1 MGDKSLARQID
12 AIIFDMGHV
21 FVDFE
26 WEQVT
31 QLFLD
36 RSGLSASQFG
46 EILKKISD
54 LGYEKGHL
62 DTDKLIVHI
71 NETMQAHNPAFEAL
85 TRDEFETIWNHT
97 FRENEEMSAI
107 LSDLRKQIPLFL
119 LSNTNES
126 HWGYLARKHDVGRHF
141 EHLVLSYEIKMIKPD
156 RDIYEHAV
164 QKTGFSADR
173 CLFVD
178 DLPANIE
185 GAAAVG
191 LKTILF
197 KGPADLKVRLRA
209 LGLDI

>member
-1 MGDKSLARQID
+1 MLGVRPDKIELLLGDKSLARQID

-85 TRDEFETIWNHT
+85 TRDEFFTIWNHT
-97 FRENEEMSAI
+97 F
-107 LSDLRKQIPLFL
+107 
-119 LSNTNES
+119 
-126 HWGYLARKHDVGRHF
+126 
-141 EHLVLSYEIKMIKPD
+141 
-156 RDIYEHAV
+156 
-164 QKTGFSADR
+164 
-173 CLFVD
+173 
-178 DLPANIE
+178 
-185 GAAAVG
+185 
-191 LKTILF
+191 
-197 KGPADLKVRLRA
+197 
-209 LGLDI
+209 

>member
-1 MGDKSLARQID
+1 MARQID

-26 WEQVT
+26 WDQVT
-31 QLFLD
+31 QLFRD
-36 RSGLSASQFG
+36 RSGLSESQFAD
-46 EILKKISD
+46 ILKKIAQ

-62 DTDKLIVHI
+62 DTDKLIEHI
-71 NETMQAHNPAFEAL
+71 NESMQACNPEFKAL
-85 TRDEFETIWNHT
+85 SRQEFESIWNHT
-97 FRENEEMSAI
+97 FRENDEMTVI
-107 LSDLRKQIPLFL
+107 LTDLRKQIPLFL

-126 HWGYLARKHDVGRHF
+126 HWQYLAQKHDVGRHF

-164 QKTGFSADR
+164 QKTGLTADR

-178 DLPANIE
+178 DLAANIQ
-185 GAAAVG
+185 GAESVG

-197 KGPADLKVRLRA
+197 KGPDDLKIRLRA